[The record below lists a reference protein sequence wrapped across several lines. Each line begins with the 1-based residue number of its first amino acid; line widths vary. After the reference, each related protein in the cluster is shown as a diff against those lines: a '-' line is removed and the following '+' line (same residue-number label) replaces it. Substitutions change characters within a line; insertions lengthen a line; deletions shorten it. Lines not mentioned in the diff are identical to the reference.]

1 MLAKRKFGILVLFL
15 MATIILL
22 NLGCVREKQGEI
34 TGTGTI
40 EMTEVSVS
48 NKVGGKLLKVI
59 VGEGQT
65 VKSGE
70 LVAEL
75 DHQELDAR
83 IVAARSSLEVNQ
95 ANRQAARRDFE
106 RMRQLF
112 QAQVI
117 SKSQYDGAL
126 TSLDVA
132 EAQVKKSQADLDLL
146 GIQLKDYF
154 ITAPANGIV
163 SARMVEPG
171 EIIAA
176 GTSLFTILDNTRPWV
191 KIYLPLTDVEKV
203 SLNQKASIMMDAFPD
218 RKFTGRVSNIASEAE
233 FTPKDYLSKE
243 ERVKKV
249 FAVKVELKNEAGL
262 LKAGLPVDVTIEKD
276 KD

>member
-1 MLAKRKFGILVLFL
+1 MTTKRKPGVLVLFL
-15 MATIILL
+15 IATIILL
-22 NLGCVREKQGEI
+22 NLGCAREKQGEI

-40 EMTEVSVS
+40 EMTEVSVN

-59 VGEGQT
+59 SQEGQT
-65 VKSGE
+65 VKNGD
-70 LVAEL
+70 LAAEL

-83 IVAARSSLEVNQ
+83 ILAARSGLEVNQ

-117 SKSQYDGAL
+117 SKSQYDQAL

-132 EAQVKKSQADLDLL
+132 ESQVKKGQADLDLL
-146 GIQLKDYF
+146 EIQLKDYH
-154 ITAPANGIV
+154 ITAPAGGIV
-163 SARMVEPG
+163 SSRMVEPG

-176 GTSLFTILDNTRPWV
+176 GTSLFTISDNTRPWV
-191 KIYLPLTDVEKV
+191 KIYLPLTEIEKV
-203 SLNQKASIMMDAFPD
+203 SLNRKAIVVMDAFPD
-218 RKFTGRVSNIASEAE
+218 RKFTGWVSNIASEAE
-233 FTPKDYLSKE
+233 FTPKDYLSKD

-249 FAVKVELKNEAGL
+249 FAVKVELKNEKGL
-262 LKAGLPVDVTIEKD
+262 LKAGLPVDVTIKKD